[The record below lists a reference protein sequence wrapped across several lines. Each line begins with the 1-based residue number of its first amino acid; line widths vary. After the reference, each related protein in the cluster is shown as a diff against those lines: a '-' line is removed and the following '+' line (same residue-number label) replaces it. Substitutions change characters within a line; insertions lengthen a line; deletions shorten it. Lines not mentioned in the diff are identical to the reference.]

1 MDGYERLSSAL
12 FRTIWPMTVVGQME
26 TWSRS
31 LACLNRL
38 LQQNLPEAD
47 IADRQPPRLG
57 ETTLRA
63 VSLGRAPPISV
74 RTLRLRLRP
83 YG

>member
-1 MDGYERLSSAL
+1 MKSQWATATGSISAL
-12 FRTIWPMTVVGQME
+12 AHFADLSRTSSEVGEVPQ
-26 TWSRS
+26 
-31 LACLNRL
+31 
-38 LQQNLPEAD
+38 AD
-47 IADRQPPRLG
+47 IADRQPPRLR

-63 VSLGRAPPISV
+63 GLPWQGAPPISV

>member
-1 MDGYERLSSAL
+1 MDATMSAMPL
-12 FRTIWPMTVVGQME
+12 KATFG
-26 TWSRS
+26 
-31 LACLNRL
+31 
-38 LQQNLPEAD
+38 PEAD
-47 IADRQPPRLG
+47 IADRQPPRLR

-63 VSLGRAPPISV
+63 VSPGRAPPISV